1 MIPTIQGT
9 QNLKDLNIKG
19 TFCYFPLSGA
29 LALFEEKEL
38 TNSLVDEIVLSCNE
52 YNYSDHLTISSMLR
66 SSTAFKSKIELKSVD
81 RRVVN
86 FRLIVEY
93 LENENKSHP
102 ILSSILTLGD
112 DSVTVFFER
121 FGEAFTKYVT
131 FNPNNVISEHK
142 KAAFILHESRNSL
155 INYLEKCFLKTT
167 SVSLSQQDERLIE
180 VAILLKK
187 GDISTKNA
195 DNADNADED
204 IGSDYSDE
212 DSNEDEGEGEDEDEE
227 KKGKE
232 NKKKQ
237 ENKKTKEILSNE
249 DQEKKN
255 SLQIVLKDLYKK
267 EDQIQQVNKQLQK
280 QFDKENVQV
289 SNEGNYEIIQRIN
302 DLLEENLN
310 LKIKAGLG
318 KAEGIRGNGRCPSCS
333 KNAENESASL
343 VICEKCNTSF
353 CRMCE
358 KKIKKEDIWNHY
370 YSEGTNCRMFN

>member
-9 QNLKDLNIKG
+9 QNLKDLNINWA
-19 TFCYFPLSGA
+19 FSYFPLSGA
-29 LALFEEKEL
+29 LALFEEKVL
-38 TNSLVDEIVLSCNE
+38 TNSLVDEIVL
-52 YNYSDHLTISSMLR
+52 LL
-66 SSTAFKSKIELKSVD
+66 
-81 RRVVN
+81 VN

-142 KAAFILHESRNSL
+142 NAAFILHESRNSL

-167 SVSLSQQDERLIE
+167 SVSLNQQDERLIQ

-187 GDISTKNA
+187 GGISNENA

-212 DSNEDEGEGEDEDEE
+212 NSNQDEDEDEE
-227 KKGKE
+227 EKE

-237 ENKKTKEILSNE
+237 EKKKMEEIVSNE

-255 SLQIVLKDLYKK
+255 SLIVTLKDLSKQ
-267 EDQIQQVNKQLQK
+267 EDQIKQVNKQLQK
-280 QFDKENVQV
+280 QFEKENFQV
-289 SNEGNYEIIQRIN
+289 SNEEKKERKEKNN
-302 DLLEENLN
+302 SANFC
-310 LKIKAGLG
+310 
-318 KAEGIRGNGRCPSCS
+318 IRGGS
-333 KNAENESASL
+333 KNANE
-343 VICEKCNTSF
+343 
-353 CRMCE
+353 
-358 KKIKKEDIWNHY
+358 
-370 YSEGTNCRMFN
+370 